1 MSSFTSFRN
10 NGFRSRRIEDDGE
23 DPMSG
28 LANLADCMLVL
39 ACGLMVA
46 LVVAWN
52 IDITKV
58 TEVSKTDTTQEIS
71 DLETI
76 TDNTN
81 AGGDAYIDMG
91 RVYQDPETGKLYMV
105 EGGSSSDSSSDSGE
119 AASGSDAAAGAA
131 AGGSASGSGDSGGG
145 IS

>member
-10 NGFRSRRIEDDGE
+10 AGFRRKEQEAEE

-52 IDITKV
+52 VDLTQV
-58 TEVSKTDTTQEIS
+58 TEVSKTDATQEIS
-71 DLETI
+71 DLDTM
-76 TDNTN
+76 TDESQS
-81 AGGDAYIDMG
+81 GGSAYIDMG
-91 RVYQDPETGKLYMV
+91 RVYQDPETGKLYMIEETSS
-105 EGGSSSDSSSDSGE
+105 EGSSNANEGDANSADASSSDASSANSSGE
-119 AASGSDAAAGAA
+119 
-131 AGGSASGSGDSGGG
+131 
-145 IS
+145 